1 MFDLVHKSFDGV
13 ALVLCSAKPPFPV
26 SPPPV
31 SDETSVRC
39 LGLVE
44 DLLMVSH
51 RADSWQGSGR

>member
-1 MFDLVHKSFDGV
+1 
-13 ALVLCSAKPPFPV
+13 
-26 SPPPV
+26 
-31 SDETSVRC
+31 VRC